1 LAAPIGD
8 RTRLDLAVD
17 AVAAVAAV
25 AEAVGDRIGAIVF
38 DDEVR
43 RVIAPR
49 RAAAASLMKNLDDLE
64 ATMVDSDPL
73 AAFTRVTAAKRSL
86 VIVFT
91 DILDRAA
98 SAPLLNA
105 LPVLTRRHAVV
116 IAGVIDADLVE
127 VATTPPMTSHELQR
141 LDIATDLLTE
151 RDGVRARLAHA
162 GALVVDADAA
172 DLARSSV

>member
-1 LAAPIGD
+1 HADLPGARRIAAAVRQGRFRDPGRRRGPLGLGTDFETIRTYTPDDDIRRMNWLATERTGHPMVNQHREDTERDLWCLVDGGRLLAAPIGD

-49 RAAAASLMKNLDDLE
+49 RAAAASLMRNLDDLE

-73 AAFTRVTAAKRSL
+73 AAFT
-86 VIVFT
+86 
-91 DILDRAA
+91 
-98 SAPLLNA
+98 
-105 LPVLTRRHAVV
+105 
-116 IAGVIDADLVE
+116 
-127 VATTPPMTSHELQR
+127 
-141 LDIATDLLTE
+141 
-151 RDGVRARLAHA
+151 
-162 GALVVDADAA
+162 
-172 DLARSSV
+172 